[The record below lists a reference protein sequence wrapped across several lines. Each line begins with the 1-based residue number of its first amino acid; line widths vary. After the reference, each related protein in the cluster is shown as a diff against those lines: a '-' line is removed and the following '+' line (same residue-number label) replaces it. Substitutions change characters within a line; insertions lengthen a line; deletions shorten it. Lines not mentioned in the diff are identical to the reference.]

1 MKNET
6 TAPSPIDRM
15 IDYLITHYAFR
26 YNTVMNCTEYRPVD
40 SPVGSFEP
48 LDLRTRRRI
57 ILEVQREGIE
67 VSQNDIRNYI
77 DSDYVRSTTPSA
89 TTSPSAKAY
98 GTDTTTSAT
107 SPAPC
112 QPTHRYGASGSP
124 RGCSP
129 W

>member
-6 TAPSPIDRM
+6 TALNPIDRM
-15 IDYLITHYAFR
+15 IDFLTTHYAFR

-77 DSDYVRSTTPSA
+77 DSDYVRQYDPVGDYLA
-89 TTSPSAKAY
+89 ECE
-98 GTDTTTSAT
+98 GVWD
-107 SPAPC
+107 
-112 QPTHRYGASGSP
+112 
-124 RGCSP
+124 
-129 W
+129 